1 MIIEKLHEKYV
12 KKRRAYILHEKLI
25 DILPDGEATVL
36 DVGCG
41 DGSVAR
47 HLIEANPSLEIIGID
62 TLVRDGAAIAVKKFD
77 GMEIPYASD
86 SFDYCLFV
94 DVLHHASDP
103 FLLLKE
109 AVRVARRG
117 IVIKDHTAQG
127 LFARQVLKFMDDTHN
142 RRYGVSLPYNYWTFE
157 EWNTAFQRLGLK
169 AVKYES
175 RLKLYPFWADWIF
188 GRNLHFLGLFEKM

>member
-1 MIIEKLHEKYV
+1 MIIEKLHDKYI

-25 DILPDGEATVL
+25 NVLPDGEATVL

-62 TLVRDGAAIAVKKFD
+62 TLVRDGAAISVKKFD

-157 EWNTAFQRLGLK
+157 EWNTAFQGLGLR

-175 RLKLYPFWADWIF
+175 RLKLYPFWADWLF

>member
-1 MIIEKLHEKYV
+1 MIIEKLHDKYI

-25 DILPDGEATVL
+25 NVLPDGEATVL

-62 TLVRDGAAIAVKKFD
+62 TLVRDGAAISVKKFD

-117 IVIKDHTAQG
+117 IVIKDHTTKG
-127 LFARQVLKFMDDTHN
+127 LFAGQVLKFMDDTHN

-157 EWNTAFQRLGLK
+157 EWNTAFQGLGLR

-175 RLKLYPFWADWIF
+175 RLKLYPFWADWLF

>member
-12 KKRRAYILHEKLI
+12 KKRRAYILHEKLM
-25 DILPDGEATVL
+25 DVLPDGEATVL

-62 TLVRDGAAIAVKKFD
+62 TLVRDSAAITVKKFD

-94 DVLHHASDP
+94 DVLHHASDS

-117 IVIKDHTAQG
+117 IVIKDHTSQG

-157 EWNTAFQRLGLK
+157 EWNAAIQRLGLR

-175 RLKLYPFWADWIF
+175 RLKLYPFWADWLF